1 MTEDKHQSDHN
12 EAYVLCDIGF
22 RVYAN
27 GKVDPDNGCGHRHC
41 YPLACERLKRIKQDE
56 RND

>member
-1 MTEDKHQSDHN
+1 MNEEPCKLDLT
-12 EAYVLCDIGF
+12 EAYTVCDIGF

-27 GKVDPDNGCGHRHC
+27 GKVDTANGCGHRHC

-56 RND
+56 HND